1 MPTDSAPMDTL
12 HRIRPLFAAVIV
24 ATVSAWT
31 AVAVCAPAAV
41 ARAEPLTGDE
51 GQRAADTAHQGFFS
65 IVFSGGPVGAI
76 IMLALV
82 GLSLTAAYLVFE
94 QVIALRRSEIAP
106 ESVGEEVRQMVIAGR
121 VSEADQ
127 VCRGHP
133 CFLSFVLLHALAE
146 VEGGWTAV
154 EKALEDATA
163 EQAARLMRRIEYLSV
178 IGNIAPMLG
187 LLGTVIGMILAFQQV
202 ASTQGTAGAADLADG
217 IYHALVTTVA
227 GLVVAIPSLGAFA
240 VFRNRVDQLVA
251 EAAYL
256 AQHALTPLK
265 RRRMRSSSAPP
276 AAAVPAAPA
285 PAAQAPPAPPAAGG
299 R

>member
-1 MPTDSAPMDTL
+1 MDHLNRYRALFMSATL
-12 HRIRPLFAAVIV
+12 AVV
-24 ATVSAWT
+24 G
-31 AVAVCAPAAV
+31 AVAVAAVWLPTAV
-41 ARAEPLTGDE
+41 ARAEPLTAEE
-51 GQRAADTAHQGFFS
+51 GGRAADTAHQSFFS
-65 IVFSGGPVGAI
+65 IVFSGGPVGI
-76 IMLALV
+76 VIMLALV

-94 QVIALRRSEIAP
+94 HVIALRRSEIAP

-127 VCRGHP
+127 VCRARP

-187 LLGTVIGMILAFQQV
+187 LLGTVVGMIMAFQQV

-251 EAAYL
+251 EAAYM

-265 RRRMRSSSAPP
+265 RRRMRSSSA
-276 AAAVPAAPA
+276 APAAPAA